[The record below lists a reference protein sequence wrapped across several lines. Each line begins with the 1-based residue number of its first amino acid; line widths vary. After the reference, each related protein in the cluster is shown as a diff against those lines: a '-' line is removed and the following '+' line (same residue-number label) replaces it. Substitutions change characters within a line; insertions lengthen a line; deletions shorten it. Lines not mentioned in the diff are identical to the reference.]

1 MAQTTSVLWSVDQGL
16 GEEEQ
21 SQARLNIG
29 AASSTSMH
37 TLKSALNRLSNS
49 VQDLTY
55 KVAAN
60 DGEITEIKSLFAPE
74 VATATVNYSDTSV
87 PLIGDLRFLK
97 VYCSITGTNACQV
110 KVMPADGSL
119 KIGAFRTITYSHH
132 QSLDTIRHFLPFDEP
147 VSEEYSGYIDYA
159 SDSFGT
165 VDIDVLMTDET
176 LVNLTV
182 WFKADLANSL
192 YRFYLVE
199 EVRK

>member
-1 MAQTTSVLWSVDQGL
+1 MQTNKVLVINQTLTDI
-16 GEEEQ
+16 EQ
-21 SQARLNIG
+21 AQARTNIG
-29 AASSTSMH
+29 AADKSS
-37 TLKSALNRLSNS
+37 LNRLSNS

-74 VATATVNYSDTSV
+74 VATATVNYADTSV
-87 PLIGDLRFLK
+87 PLIGDMRFLK
-97 VYCSITGTNACQV
+97 VYCTITGTNACQV

-119 KIGAFRTITYSHH
+119 KIGAFRAITYYYSQH
-132 QSLDTIRHFLPFDEP
+132 QSIDTLRHFLPFDAP

-165 VDIDVLMTDET
+165 IDIDVLLTDET
-176 LVNLTV
+176 SVHLTV
-182 WFKADLANSL
+182 WFKADTANSL

>member
-1 MAQTTSVLWSVDQGL
+1 MQNTYVSVNLTQDFTD
-16 GEEEQ
+16 EQ
-21 SQARLNIG
+21 KGTARTNID
-29 AASSTSMH
+29 AADA
-37 TLKSALNRLSNS
+37 SALNRLSNTVGNLS
-49 VQDLTY
+49 YQVS
-55 KVAAN
+55 AN
-60 DGEITEIKSLFAPE
+60 TGAISELKSLFAPE
-74 VATATVNYSDTSV
+74 LATATVNYSDTSV

-97 VYCSITGTNACQV
+97 VYCSITSTNACQV

-132 QSLDTIRHFLPFDEP
+132 QSLDTLRHFLPFDAP

-165 VDIDVLMTDET
+165 IDIDVLLTDET
-176 LVNLTV
+176 SVHLTV
-182 WFKADLANSL
+182 WFKADTANSL

>member
-1 MAQTTSVLWSVDQGL
+1 MQNTYVSVNLAQDFTN
-16 GEEEQ
+16 EQ
-21 SQARLNIG
+21 KGKARANIG
-29 AASSTSMH
+29 AADASN
-37 TLKSALNRLSNS
+37 LNRLSNS

-74 VATATVNYSDTSV
+74 VATATVNYADTSV

-97 VYCSITGTNACQV
+97 VYCFIQGTTACQI

-132 QSLDTIRHFLPFDEP
+132 QSLDTLRHYLPFDAP
-147 VSEEYSGYIDYA
+147 LSEEYSCYIDYA
-159 SDSFGT
+159 TDSFGT
-165 VDIDVLMTDET
+165 IDIDVLLTDET
-176 LVNLTV
+176 SVHLTV
-182 WFKADLANSL
+182 WFKADTANNL

-199 EVRK
+199 EART

>member
-1 MAQTTSVLWSVDQGL
+1 MQNTYVSVNLTQDFTAEQQGT
-16 GEEEQ
+16 
-21 SQARLNIG
+21 ARTNIG
-29 AASSTSMH
+29 AANA
-37 TLKSALNRLSNS
+37 SAFNRLSSS

-55 KVAAN
+55 KVNAN
-60 DGEITEIKSLFAPE
+60 VGEITEIKSILAPE
-74 VATATVNYSDTSV
+74 VAAATVNYADTSV

-97 VYCSITGTNACQV
+97 VYCFIQGTSSCQI

-132 QSLDTIRHFLPFDEP
+132 QSLDTMRHYLPFDAP
-147 VSEEYSGYIDYA
+147 LSEEYSGYIDYA

-165 VDIDVLMTDET
+165 IDIDVLLTDET
-176 LVNLTV
+176 SVHLTV
-182 WFKADLANSL
+182 WFKADLANNL

>member
-1 MAQTTSVLWSVDQGL
+1 MQNTYVSVNLTQDFTD
-16 GEEEQ
+16 
-21 SQARLNIG
+21 SQKGTARNNIS
-29 AASSTSMH
+29 AADASS
-37 TLKSALNRLSNS
+37 LKRLSNS

-60 DGEITEIKSLFAPE
+60 EGKITELKSLFAPE
-74 VATATVNYSDTSV
+74 LATATVNYADTSV

-97 VYCSITGTNACQV
+97 VYCHITATSSCQV

-132 QSLDTIRHFLPFDEP
+132 KSLDTLRHFLPFDEP
-147 VSEEYSGYIDYA
+147 VSAEYSGYIDYA

-165 VDIDVLMTDET
+165 VDIDVLLTDET
-176 LVNLTV
+176 SVHLTV

-199 EVRK
+199 EART

>member
-1 MAQTTSVLWSVDQGL
+1 MQTNKVLVINQTLTDI
-16 GEEEQ
+16 EQ
-21 SQARLNIG
+21 AQARTNIG
-29 AASSTSMH
+29 AADKAAFNS
-37 TLKSALNRLSNS
+37 LSNT
-49 VQDLTY
+49 VQDISH

-60 DGEITEIKSLFAPE
+60 DGEITELKSLFAPE
-74 VATATVNYSDTSV
+74 FATATVNYTDTSV
-87 PLIGDLRFLK
+87 PLIGDMRFLK

-119 KIGAFRTITYSHH
+119 KIGAFRAITYYYSHH
-132 QSLDTIRHFLPFDEP
+132 QSTDTLRHFLPFDAP

-165 VDIDVLMTDET
+165 IDIDVLLTDET
-176 LVNLTV
+176 SVHLTV
-182 WFKADLANSL
+182 WFKADTANSL